1 MSGKLIQLLDR
12 PIAYQ
17 PAFADLRVGR
27 VRSGTVAAVLLS
39 QFVYWH
45 NRMDSEWLYKT
56 QVDITKETK
65 LTRDEQETA
74 RKRLVALGVIDEQ
87 RRGVP
92 GKMHFRINVERL
104 EALLLGEIFE
114 ETKKED
120 PWQSEEAE
128 AHNVETPQSTMGD
141 SHNVETP
148 HCGDAPNNNVE
159 TPQSTMVESPKQECG
174 NPALFLTEITSES
187 TSKNKTPLTPQAVD
201 NSVAGQSQTAGEIF
215 DYLNLLTGAKTRPD
229 LQAIKPILERLT
241 DGYTADEIKLVIEYR
256 IIQLRGKPDLGHMLS
271 PNFLFSARDFG
282 AYFSAATDWQKKRE
296 HQAAR
301 ANAVEQQ
308 RIAPPPA
315 GDVPEI
321 DFDEVFDRLFV
332 DGGAPENQAEKIA
345 MAEAVKNGFGNG
357 SQDQARKKW
366 RVILSRACAKTAGDK

>member
-1 MSGKLIQLLDR
+1 MSSKLHGYVWDACAVNGVKGAKLMIMARLADYSSDEGICW
-12 PIAYQ
+12 PSVKTIARQ
-17 PAFADLRVGR
+17 IGSGR
-27 VRSGTVAAVLLS
+27 STVITAIGELERDGWLTKKS
-39 QFVYWH
+39 RRKGQRNESNVYTL
-45 NRMDSEWLYKT
+45 N
-56 QVDITKETK
+56 
-65 LTRDEQETA
+65 
-74 RKRLVALGVIDEQ
+74 VA
-87 RRGVP
+87 
-92 GKMHFRINVERL
+92 RL
-104 EALLLGEIFE
+104 EAAAR
-114 ETKKED
+114 T
-120 PWQSEEAE
+120 
-128 AHNVETPQSTMGD
+128 AH
-141 SHNVETP
+141 SH
-148 HCGDAPNNNVE
+148 
-159 TPQSTMVESPKQECG
+159 S
-174 NPALFLTEITSES
+174 SES
-187 TSKNKTPLTPQAVD
+187 EPSEIEPSTPDSPNAERPVSEPSDSERTESSENQVSDSPDSGPDPSVNSKPDPSRNKTPLTPQVVD
-201 NSVAGQSQTAGEIF
+201 NSQTQTAGEIF
-215 DYLNLLTGAKTRPD
+215 DFLNLLTGAKTRPD

-301 ANAVEQQ
+301 ESAVEQQ

-357 SQDQARKKW
+357 GQDQARKKW